1 MFAMHRR
8 ALQRSCFRAWVMCLR
23 AQQEAAAVA
32 LHRRELARASGANQ
46 AGGGKRKRSRNGG
59 EQTVRSMQG
68 EEDEDGEALEGDR
81 VAARVE
87 LHHGLAGVELAEDDV
102 VLGALG
108 RGEHLRQQ
116 RAVATGLARLA
127 PPARRVLDRALQV
140 DPRGPRGG
148 GGSLPGFK
156 LIRIAFSIS

>member
-1 MFAMHRR
+1 MGCKKAAALRNDWMFAMRRR

-46 AGGGKRKRSRNGG
+46 AGRGKRKRSRNGG
-59 EQTVRSMQG
+59 EQTVRSMQER

-108 RGEHLRQQ
+108 RGEHLWQQ
-116 RAVATGLARLA
+116 RAVATGLALLRSK
-127 PPARRVLDRALQV
+127 LDRSA
-140 DPRGPRGG
+140 
-148 GGSLPGFK
+148 
-156 LIRIAFSIS
+156 